1 MKNNFLVKIIF
12 CSIMA
17 ALSFVCTTI
26 EIPLVVNITLYGI
39 PLIFVGVLYGP
50 TYGAL
55 TGLVAGMLE
64 QLKWGLSLQTFL
76 WLLAPICWG
85 GISGIINLLLKKEK
99 FNKKNIILII
109 YLLVITITAL
119 FANITNSFALAVL
132 GYSSS
137 EINNLLLFVAYAVPR
152 LISVPIHVALYV
164 PICYLLCEKFK
175 NIAFINL

>member
-12 CSIMA
+12 SSIMA

-39 PLIFVGVLYGP
+39 PLIFVGVIYGP

-55 TGLVAGMLE
+55 TGLVAGVLE
-64 QLKWGLSLQTFL
+64 QVKWGLSLQSFL
-76 WLLAPICWG
+76 WIIAPVFWG
-85 GISGIINLLLKKEK
+85 GISGIINIFLKSNK
-99 FNKKNIILII
+99 FNGKYIKFII

-119 FANITNSFALAVL
+119 FANIANSFALAVL

-137 EINNLLLFVAYAVPR
+137 KINNLLLFLAYAIPR
-152 LISVPIHVALYV
+152 LVSVPIHVALYV
-164 PICYLLCEKFK
+164 PVCYLLCEKFK
-175 NIAFINL
+175 KIAFINL